1 MAWYANILT
10 SLPVESGDG
19 GHQEIIDYFREY
31 MYNFSHQRDV
41 EFE

>member
-19 GHQEIIDYFREY
+19 GHQEIIDYFLKY
-31 MYNFSHQRDV
+31 NMYNF
-41 EFE
+41 FIKLK